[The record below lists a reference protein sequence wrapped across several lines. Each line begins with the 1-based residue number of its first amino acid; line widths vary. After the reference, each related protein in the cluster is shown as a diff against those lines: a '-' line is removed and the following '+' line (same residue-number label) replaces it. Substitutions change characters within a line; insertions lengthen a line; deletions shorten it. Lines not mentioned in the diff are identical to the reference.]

1 MTVLAMVGVVRCD
14 IVSYGGG
21 LLKDMTM
28 TVSAMVAV
36 VRCDIV
42 SYGNGRKM

>member
-1 MTVLAMVGVVRCD
+1 
-14 IVSYGGG
+14 
-21 LLKDMTM
+21 MTM

-42 SYGNGRKM
+42 SYGNGRKMWHCQLWWRS